1 MDKTGLVKELR
12 ERTQAGMKDCL
23 DALNESNSDI
33 EKAVDIIK
41 AKGQNIVASRQ
52 SKIPTEGVIR
62 IVNSPNM
69 IHLLEINCQTDFVAR
84 SDLFETFVDSC
95 CKSIN
100 DPTVNL
106 TLSTEE
112 VISKTKENCKLR
124 RTSCLTG
131 SNLFSYL
138 HGDKIGVI
146 VSMNVEDSVLGEEL
160 AMQIAAT
167 NPLAVRREEVSP
179 YELERQRCIFQEQAK
194 QSGKKPEFW
203 EKIVS
208 GKFDKWFNQVC
219 LLEQDSI
226 IHEGKKVKDLVSDQN
241 IKFVRFEVGEG
252 LEKSN

>member
-1 MDKTGLVKELR
+1 MDKTSLVKQLR
-12 ERTQAGMKDCL
+12 ERTQAGMKDCV
-23 DALNESNSDI
+23 DALTESNNDI

-41 AKGQNIVASRQ
+41 TKGQNIVTTQ
-52 SKIPTEGVIR
+52 SLKIPTEGVIK
-62 IVNSPNM
+62 IVNSNNM

-84 SDLFETFVDSC
+84 SDIFKSFADLC

-100 DPTVNL
+100 NPTINL
-106 TLSTEE
+106 NLATEE
-112 VISKTKENCKLR
+112 VVSRTKENCKLR
-124 RTSCLTG
+124 RISCLAG
-131 SNLFSYL
+131 SNLASYL

-179 YELERQRCIFQEQAK
+179 FELERQKAIFLEQTK
-194 QSGKKPEFW
+194 QSGKKAELW
-203 EKIVS
+203 GKIVA
-208 GKFDKWFNQVC
+208 GKLDKWFGQVC

-226 IHEGKKVKDLVSDQN
+226 IHEGKKVKDLLSDHN
-241 IKFVRFEVGEG
+241 IKFIRFEVGEG